1 MTNLDHESSN
11 QHLNLVESLTSQLQV
26 LGNENRTL
34 LQERQS
40 FEAIIKKYVGS
51 MNDLEQQLA
60 EKNTENSQIVQKNK
74 DITVKCRKL

>member
-1 MTNLDHESSN
+1 
-11 QHLNLVESLTSQLQV
+11 
-26 LGNENRTL
+26 
-34 LQERQS
+34 
-40 FEAIIKKYVGS
+40 